1 MDGGLLQET
10 IQSLKDV
17 GAWDTL
23 ERFVVEDCKALKYGV
38 ALGAVGREKLRF
50 LDL

>member
-17 GAWDTL
+17 GVWDTL
-23 ERFVVEDCKALKYGV
+23 ERVVIVDCKTLEYDIALDV
-38 ALGAVGREKLRF
+38 VGREKLRF

>member
-1 MDGGLLQET
+1 MDSRLLQET

-23 ERFVVEDCKALKYGV
+23 ERIVVEDCKALEYGV
-38 ALGAVGREKLRF
+38 ALDLVGTGKLQF
-50 LDL
+50 LES